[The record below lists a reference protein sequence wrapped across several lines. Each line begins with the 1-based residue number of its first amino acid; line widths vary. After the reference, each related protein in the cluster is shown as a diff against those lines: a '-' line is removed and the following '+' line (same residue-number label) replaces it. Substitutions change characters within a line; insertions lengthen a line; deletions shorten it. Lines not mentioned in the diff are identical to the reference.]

1 VAEKDE
7 VLTESKTNP
16 PAKEGGSWASE
27 IVTCMMNVHFDDKGY
42 IGASERNG
50 S

>member
-1 VAEKDE
+1 MKYLPNQDKS
-7 VLTESKTNP
+7 TC
-16 PAKEGGSWASE
+16 KEGGSWASE